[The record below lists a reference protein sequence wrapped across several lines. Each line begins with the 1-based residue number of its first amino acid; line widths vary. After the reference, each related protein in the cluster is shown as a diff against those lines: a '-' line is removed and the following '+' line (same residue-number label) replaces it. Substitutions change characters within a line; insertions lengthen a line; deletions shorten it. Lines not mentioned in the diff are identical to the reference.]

1 MMKHTLNAKVLGLS
15 IANLLSLAALL
26 GALVG
31 ATSAGAEGPASRDLI
46 LDLGD
51 HASVGLASL
60 ESSASGNAFNLSG
73 PAGGAATSS
82 GIQVSGDG
90 NWSAHYGVNAIALNT
105 GSASIQNVTVVIGG
119 NIVLQ
124 SASSDA
130 PGS

>member
-46 LDLGD
+46 LGLCD

-60 ESSASGNAFNLSG
+60 ESSVSGNAFNFSG